1 MSRTRLFRRALT
13 ATAIAGGTTTAVAL
27 GANPAGAQTHPRI
40 SVYELTPTEWINLC
54 GPSGP
59 YSGVTT
65 VDGMTLNCWAGTV
78 GIPSCDTATG
88 GGNTCSDPTH

>member
-1 MSRTRLFRRALT
+1 MSRTRLLRRALT
-13 ATAIAGGTTTAVAL
+13 VAALAGGTTAVAMF

-40 SVYELTPTEWINLC
+40 SVYQLTATEWINLC

-65 VDGMTLNCWAGTV
+65 VDGMTLNCWNGTV
-78 GIPSCDTATG
+78 GIPSCDTVNG

>member
-1 MSRTRLFRRALT
+1 MSRTRLLRRALI